1 MNKTLR
7 VMEDI
12 EINNY
17 LNALKSKKL
26 RDIKFANF
34 NRSDIMKKQENKCA
48 KCKKDLR
55 NGYYKFIKNP
65 KTGKREA
72 ICSDCLVH
80 ITERK

>member
-1 MNKTLR
+1 
-7 VMEDI
+7 MEDI

-26 RDIKFANF
+26 REVKVASFD
-34 NRSDIMKKQENKCA
+34 RSDIMKKQDNKCA
-48 KCKKDLR
+48 KCKKELR
-55 NGYYKFIKNP
+55 AGYYKFVKNP

-80 ITERK
+80 ISERK